1 MVISVCNPS
10 VGVRGLE
17 RSMFTYDK
25 QESPRIWMEIAIKE
39 SMGHRMPV
47 PSFRRDGLSTAAVVE
62 EITL

>member
-1 MVISVCNPS
+1 
-10 VGVRGLE
+10 
-17 RSMFTYDK
+17 MFTYDK